1 MFTTFELQYWYWL
14 IVYIFALPI
23 WNFFLP
29 VYAFWRFDDFS
40 WGDTRK
46 TDEKEIIDE
55 IGVFEAS
62 NVKFK
67 HLHEYIEE
75 DKELKS

>member
-1 MFTTFELQYWYWL
+1 MLTTFQIEYVYWL
-14 IVYIFALPI
+14 LIYIGALPI

-46 TDEKEIIDE
+46 IEGAKVQEEEERELIATT
-55 IGVFEAS
+55 
-62 NVKFK
+62 VKFTDY
-67 HLHEYIEE
+67 EEIENN
-75 DKELKS
+75 